1 MARTASHTKQR
12 QMIDK
17 QGSPS
22 KHYHY
27 AQDDVL
33 RTFIN
38 QNSPSVPFEELV
50 VSLGYSKGLTDEIC
64 QQYLLSSS
72 PCPMLTPPRSQTE
85 FISFSQDFTSV
96 SPQHLQ
102 FPRLVSEE
110 ESTEEEEETEVEVEV
125 EVKAKQKSKKRPR
138 SASDSASSSTSEEE
152 TEVEV
157 EVEVSQKSKKRPRSA
172 TNSTSSSSTP
182 YRRRGRLSRGSS
194 KNGSYFAEKVDFGT
208 EADYRE
214 FFGLPKK

>member
-125 EVKAKQKSKKRPR
+125 EVK
-138 SASDSASSSTSEEE
+138 
-152 TEVEV
+152 
-157 EVEVSQKSKKRPRSA
+157 QKSKKRPRSA